1 MTKNQLKFLTIAL
14 ILGNIMS
21 GLDSTIINTAIPSIV
36 ANLHGIQFM
45 GWIIAIFLLGMSI
58 SIPLWTK
65 VAERIGNKNAFL
77 VTLSFFIVGSILE
90 AISQDMTFFL
100 SVRIIMGI
108 GAGGM
113 GSLPYIIV
121 GYIYPNIKQRTK
133 ALGILTSGFNAAA
146 IVGSLIGG
154 WIIDISSWHWI
165 FYINIPIGLLAMLLT
180 AIFYKKESISK
191 FSKFDTV
198 GSALLV
204 TGLITF
210 LLGIQLLGLVS
221 VWLVICCLIISLLI
235 MTYFFIHENKE
246 ENPVLSLSLFTN
258 KNLIGDFLL
267 FALTW
272 GAFIAVNVYLP
283 MWAQAFLGM
292 TALIGGMTL
301 IPNSCFSIVASQF
314 VYVLQGRTKT
324 YYIILVGIIGMLISS
339 FSLLMADLSIPL
351 WILIFTSAFSG
362 MGVGFI
368 FVELQVKVQVDAGRE
383 HMADATST
391 SYLIRI
397 LAQTVMAAIY
407 GVIMNLS
414 LNQGIKAHPQI
425 TLSMLNKMSDC
436 RTASELP
443 AKLLPLMRAI
453 SHSGIRVIMLV
464 SCLLLVISLVINYK
478 FNPRH

>member
-1 MTKNQLKFLTIAL
+1 MPKNQLKFLTIAL

-90 AISQDMTFFL
+90 AISQDMIFFL

-146 IVGSLIGG
+146 IVGPLIGG

-235 MTYFFIHENKE
+235 MTYFFIHESKE
-246 ENPVLSLSLFTN
+246 ENPVLPLVLFTN

-301 IPNSCFSIVASQF
+301 IPNSCFSIVLHNLF
-314 VYVLQGRTKT
+314 MFYKGGPKL
-324 YYIILVGIIGMLISS
+324 II
-339 FSLLMADLSIPL
+339 
-351 WILIFTSAFSG
+351 
-362 MGVGFI
+362 
-368 FVELQVKVQVDAGRE
+368 
-383 HMADATST
+383 
-391 SYLIRI
+391 
-397 LAQTVMAAIY
+397 
-407 GVIMNLS
+407 
-414 LNQGIKAHPQI
+414 
-425 TLSMLNKMSDC
+425 
-436 RTASELP
+436 
-443 AKLLPLMRAI
+443 
-453 SHSGIRVIMLV
+453 
-464 SCLLLVISLVINYK
+464 
-478 FNPRH
+478 